1 MLILFSLMVFT
12 CIRSED
18 PVQGVASSATAP
30 RPRRQQLPAARFYG
44 PNSMRRRR
52 LSSEQ
57 RLSDQGTSSVSEL
70 IRPVW
75 ASRRVHKINE
85 RSVWKGFHEPTRNPG
100 KIRPSYGISSASG
113 LVDRRI
119 ARLHTAL
126 LMSTWTRVTRV
137 NKSPHDQVRDI
148 QSNYIDK
155 IH

>member
-44 PNSMRRRR
+44 PHSMRRRR

-113 LVDRRI
+113 LVDSAMTAGSPDCTRPCWCLRGLELPESTS
-119 ARLHTAL
+119 LHMISSLT
-126 LMSTWTRVTRV
+126 
-137 NKSPHDQVRDI
+137 I
-148 QSNYIDK
+148 
-155 IH
+155 

>member
-12 CIRSED
+12 CIRAED

-30 RPRRQQLPAARFYG
+30 RPRRQQLAAERFYG
-44 PNSMRRRR
+44 PHSMRRRR

-85 RSVWKGFHEPTRNPG
+85 RSVWKGFHEPTRNLRQDPAQLRNFVSIWTRRLGHDRQIADGPG
-100 KIRPSYGISSASG
+100 G
-113 LVDRRI
+113 VC
-119 ARLHTAL
+119 
-126 LMSTWTRVTRV
+126 TWT
-137 NKSPHDQVRDI
+137 KFPSQQVSTCMSRGGI
-148 QSNYIDK
+148 LFLI
-155 IH
+155 I